1 MEKGK
6 IEISYIEEDGHEEKL
21 RELEAPVTFGEIA
34 LLFNTPRTASVRALT
49 KCVTWTI
56 NRFEFSSIISS
67 VNKHI
72 YVERSAFLREVK
84 FLSHLSDYEIAKI
97 ANIASGT
104 FYFYVPPTCMFRW

>member
-1 MEKGK
+1 M
-6 IEISYIEEDGHEEKL
+6 EEDGREEKL

-49 KCVTWTI
+49 KCTTWTI

-84 FLSHLSDYEIAKI
+84 FLSHLSDYDIAKI
-97 ANIASGT
+97 ANIASGS
-104 FYFYVPPTCMFRW
+104 FKVKIVNAFIAVN